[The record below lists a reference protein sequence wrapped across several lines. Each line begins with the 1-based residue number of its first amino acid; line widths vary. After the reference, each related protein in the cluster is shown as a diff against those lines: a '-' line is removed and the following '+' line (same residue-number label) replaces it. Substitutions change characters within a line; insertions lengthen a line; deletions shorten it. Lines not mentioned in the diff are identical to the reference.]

1 MSLFF
6 PDSLV
11 VDIVGSHPGLSVVLE
26 EWGIDTVRA
35 GGQTLR
41 VACAAQHL
49 DLEEICHQLER
60 AHQASPTGL
69 AGLTRAELVAHVRD
83 VHHDYLR
90 RNLPQLQETARNA
103 ARLYG
108 AEHRQLRHVD
118 QIFRLL
124 ADELHQHVT
133 REEQFA
139 FPWLICAADSHP
151 PGCAPNCPS
160 YLSQEWSS
168 SAATDCRES
177 GNSGPGSQDLSPLD
191 LWMLDSLAEERRKA
205 VFRLNCL
212 RFLTNHYTLPDRAG
226 ESLRRLYSGLKD
238 LDRDFQR
245 HVYVEERY
253 LFPRQLAA

>member
-1 MSLFF
+1 MGGTIRKIMFF

-11 VDIVGSHPGLSVVLE
+11 VDIVGSHPGLSVILE
-26 EWGIDTVRA
+26 EWEIDTVRV

-41 VACAAQHL
+41 VACAARQL
-49 DLEEICHQLER
+49 DLEEICRQLECAR
-60 AHQASPTGL
+60 QASPTGL
-69 AGLTRAELVAHVRD
+69 AGMSRSELVAHVRD

-90 RNLPQLQETARNA
+90 RNLPQLQETARHA

-124 ADELHQHVT
+124 ADELHQHVA

-139 FPWLICAADSHP
+139 FPWL
-151 PGCAPNCPS
+151 GC
-160 YLSQEWSS
+160 
-168 SAATDCRES
+168 
-177 GNSGPGSQDLSPLD
+177 QDLSPLD
-191 LWMLDSLAEERRKA
+191 LWLLDSLAEERRKA
-205 VFRLNCL
+205 IFRLNCL
-212 RFLTNHYTLPDRAG
+212 RFLTNHYTLPDSAG
-226 ESLRRLYSGLKD
+226 ESLKRLYNGLKD

>member
-1 MSLFF
+1 MFF
-6 PDSLV
+6 PDSLL
-11 VDIVGSHPGLSVVLE
+11 VDIVGSYPGLAVVLE
-26 EWGIDTVRA
+26 EWGVDTVRA

-41 VACAAQHL
+41 AACAAQQL
-49 DLEEICHQLER
+49 DLEEIVRQLDR
-60 AHQASPTGL
+60 AREACPDGL
-69 AGLTRAELVAHVRD
+69 AGFSRSELVAHVRQ

-90 RNLPQLQETARNA
+90 RNLPSLQETARNA

-108 AEHRQLRHVD
+108 AEYRQLRHVD

-124 ADELHQHVT
+124 ADELHQQVA

-139 FPWLICAADSHP
+139 FPWL
-151 PGCAPNCPS
+151 
-160 YLSQEWSS
+160 
-168 SAATDCRES
+168 
-177 GNSGPGSQDLSPLD
+177 GSQQLSSLD
-191 LWMLDSLAEERRKA
+191 LWMLDNLAEERRKA

-212 RFLTNHYTLPDRAG
+212 RFLTNHYTLPESAG
-226 ESLRRLYSGLKD
+226 ESLRQLYRGLRE

>member
-1 MSLFF
+1 MFF
-6 PDSLV
+6 PDSLL
-11 VDIVGSHPGLSVVLE
+11 VDIVGSHPGLGVVLE

-41 VACAAQHL
+41 AACVAQGL
-49 DLEEICHQLER
+49 DLEEIHRQLER
-60 AHQASPTGL
+60 ARGACPEGL
-69 AGLTRAELVAHVRD
+69 AGLSRGELVAHVRQ

-90 RNLPQLQETARNA
+90 RNLPQLQETARLA
-103 ARLYG
+103 TRIYG

-124 ADELHQHVT
+124 ADELQQHVA

-139 FPWLICAADSHP
+139 FPWVA
-151 PGCAPNCPS
+151 
-160 YLSQEWSS
+160 SQE
-168 SAATDCRES
+168 
-177 GNSGPGSQDLSPLD
+177 LSPLD
-191 LWMLDSLAEERRKA
+191 LWMLDSLAEERRKS

-212 RFLTNHYTLPDRAG
+212 RFLTNHYTLPDSAG
-226 ESLRRLYSGLKD
+226 ESLKRLYSGLRE

>member
-6 PDSLV
+6 PDSV
-11 VDIVGSHPGLSVVLE
+11 MVDIVGSHPGLAVVLE

-35 GGQTLR
+35 GSQTLR
-41 VACAAQHL
+41 AVCVAQQL
-49 DLEEICHQLER
+49 DLNEISHQLDR
-60 AHQASPTGL
+60 AREACPTGL
-69 AGLTRAELVAHVRD
+69 AGLTRAELVAHVRQ

-90 RNLPQLQETARNA
+90 RNLPHLQETARQA
-103 ARLYG
+103 ARIYG

-124 ADELHQHVT
+124 ADELHQHVA

-139 FPWLICAADSHP
+139 FPWL
-151 PGCAPNCPS
+151 
-160 YLSQEWSS
+160 
-168 SAATDCRES
+168 
-177 GNSGPGSQDLSPLD
+177 GSQDLSPLD

-212 RFLTNHYTLPDRAG
+212 RFLTNHYTLPESAG
-226 ESLRRLYSGLKD
+226 ESLRKLYYGLKD

>member
-1 MSLFF
+1 MFF
-6 PDSLV
+6 SDSLL
-11 VDIVGSHPGLSVVLE
+11 VDIVGSHPGLAVVLE
-26 EWGIDTVRA
+26 EWGLDSGRN
-35 GGQTLR
+35 GGQTLKA
-41 VACAAQHL
+41 ACAALHL
-49 DLEEICHQLER
+49 DLEEVCRQLDR
-60 AHQASPTGL
+60 ARQACPDGF
-69 AGLTRAELVAHVRD
+69 AGFSRAELVAHVRQ

-90 RNLPQLQETARNA
+90 RHLPNLQETARDA

-108 AEHRQLRHVD
+108 AEHQQLRHVD

-124 ADELHQHVT
+124 ASELNEHVV

-139 FPWLICAADSHP
+139 FPWL
-151 PGCAPNCPS
+151 G
-160 YLSQEWSS
+160 SQEHL
-168 SAATDCRES
+168 SA
-177 GNSGPGSQDLSPLD
+177 LD

-212 RFLTNHYTLPDRAG
+212 RFLTNHYTVPDSAG
-226 ESLRRLYSGLKD
+226 ESLKRLYSGLRD